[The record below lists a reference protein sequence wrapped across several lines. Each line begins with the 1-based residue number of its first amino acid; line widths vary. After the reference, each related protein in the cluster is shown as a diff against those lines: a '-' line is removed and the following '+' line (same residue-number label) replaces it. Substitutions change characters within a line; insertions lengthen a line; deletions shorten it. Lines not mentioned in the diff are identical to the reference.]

1 MQMDFKRLAPANQTE
16 LTRNLHNLLGGLNM
30 SIDRKKGFTLIEL
43 LVVIAIIAILAAI
56 LFPVFAKAR
65 EKARQASC
73 QSNMKQIGLG
83 FVQYTQDYDEKYP
96 PGLATAA
103 GADDGTGWAGQLYQY
118 TKSTGIFHCPDDAT
132 QATGT
137 SYPISYAYNSDFV
150 PSSANG
156 SSAIT
161 NAALNAP
168 ASTVLLAEC
177 QGVQAPVTAP
187 EAGVTPSGLIGI
199 SPAGDGYTFSS
210 TYAGGANTATAS
222 TGYVTGPIGA
232 SYSTATTFNFITV
245 NGVHTNGAN
254 YLLSDGHVK
263 FLLGQKV
270 SGGLTAASP
279 AANTAPGSTLATL
292 TSNAEGTSGTDGYQA
307 TFSPT

>member
-1 MQMDFKRLAPANQTE
+1 
-16 LTRNLHNLLGGLNM
+16 M

-103 GADDGTGWAGQLYQY
+103 GAADGTGWAGQLYQY

-132 QATGT
+132 QATGAY
-137 SYPISYAYNSDFV
+137 YPISYAYNSNFV
-150 PSSANG
+150 PNCSDG
-156 SSAIT
+156 SLAIT

-168 ASTVLLAEC
+168 AGTVLLAEC

-187 EAGVTPSGLIGI
+187 EVNATITALQGV
-199 SPAGDGYTFSS
+199 SPAGNGYNFSS
-210 TYAGGANTATAS
+210 TYAGTSNAANSS

-232 SYSTATTFNFITV
+232 SYSTATTLNFITV

-254 YLLSDGHVK
+254 YLLADGHVK

-279 AANTAPGSTLATL
+279 AALTAPGSGNASV